1 MLLINLLCSNIC
13 IFQWCFMYD
22 WFVLFVC
29 TVTAEPH
36 QSQYFCLAQEEVH
49 TWAEAKRLFVWGF
62 YFCLPPSLS
71 LPSEQSVSVATSHPS
86 PLHPDWQMQCQTFWS
101 RTHLPLLLHSPGQ
114 PSVNISCARQTAEQV
129 RTRKSGERGGR
140 EDKVA
145 KGAFRVD
152 RGRGGTKMIKD
163 SIGWTYS
170 TIHLWQDW
178 GCGEGCE
185 ELLSFHMSFRS
196 MYSHTE
202 EWNAW
207 DKRGGNLLSCSLT
220 VEKGSGRHCE
230 CPLHQI
236 NWC

>member
-1 MLLINLLCSNIC
+1 MLLNNLLRSDIC

-49 TWAEAKRLFVWGF
+49 TWAEAKRLFVRGF

-71 LPSEQSVSVATSHPS
+71 LPSEQSVSVATSHPR

-101 RTHLPLLLHSPGQ
+101 RTHLPLLLHSPGH

-140 EDKVA
+140 EDKIA

-152 RGRGGTKMIKD
+152 RGRGGTKMIKRQYWVNVQYNTPLT
-163 SIGWTYS
+163 G
-170 TIHLWQDW
+170 LGMW
-178 GCGEGCE
+178 GRVWGVTVV
-185 ELLSFHMSFRS
+185 
-196 MYSHTE
+196 SHE
-202 EWNAW
+202 FQEH
-207 DKRGGNLLSCSLT
+207 
-220 VEKGSGRHCE
+220 V
-230 CPLHQI
+230 
-236 NWC
+236 